1 MANAW
6 ASHGSRKTGSPRS
19 SGMPERLASER
30 ASGRLEVGF
39 PGIHRYFQLGIAL
52 GAPQFAAI
60 EANDVEPLR
69 ILAPVRGV
77 AVRKDVTAVHA
88 LDCPD
93 MAADIARQ
101 AGMSVRVQ
109 VLGTHAVAR
118 LEPGRRIGLARDRC
132 APREHT
138 IHLVCGKD
146 ALDRLGRPSGSGSR
160 DFVRRDE
167 TALREQVLEPGEP
180 KLVIAFREIIG
191 RRAV

>member
-19 SGMPERLASER
+19 SGMPGRLASER

-39 PGIHRYFQLGIAL
+39 PRIHRYFQLGIAL

-118 LEPGRRIGLARDRC
+118 LEPGRR
-132 APREHT
+132 
-138 IHLVCGKD
+138 V
-146 ALDRLGRPSGSGSR
+146 RLGI
-160 DFVRRDE
+160 D
-167 TALREQVLEPGEP
+167 TAEPMRAAH
-180 KLVIAFREIIG
+180 VV
-191 RRAV
+191 RAVHDTSAGDFGNPVPIMESRVTRAASFSSLQPSVPAGRIGTTR